1 MKHFLSFIAL
11 FFLLKSASA
20 QFSKGDKLIGGTVQF
35 SKISSF
41 DIPPSSGGIISDK
54 NSTVSF
60 LPSFSFFTSSSLSH
74 GVRLKG
80 SSYFRKM
87 TYDDGTAIRE
97 TKYTRKEIGAGYF
110 LRKYFP
116 VIEKMGF
123 YGELA
128 PQFLFMEDKQ
138 GGLSNSYYK
147 KGYEI
152 SFPIGTG
159 LYYLTGK
166 KSMLS
171 VDLTLANIS
180 RSSSDWS
187 GVIWETK
194 GLLSSGIGFSGYYR
208 F

>member
-35 SKISSF
+35 SRISSF

-54 NSTVSF
+54 NSTISL
-60 LPSFSFFTSSSLSH
+60 LPSFSFFTSSSLAH

-80 SSYFRKM
+80 SLYSRK
-87 TYDDGTAIRE
+87 TEYNDGTAIRE
-97 TKYTRKEIGAGYF
+97 VEFTQKHIGAGYF

-128 PQFLFMEDKQ
+128 PQFLFTEDKQ
-138 GGLSNSYYK
+138 TNFSSNYYS

-152 SFPIGTG
+152 SLPIGTG

-166 KSMLS
+166 KSMVS
-171 VDLTLANIS
+171 IDLTLANIS

-187 GVIWETK
+187 GVTWETK